1 MKGNVTTNVSFH
13 YPQTLENFDDLV
25 EDFKLK
31 LIDDTD
37 SINNNN
43 YGENQKMTDA
53 LLWITFLI

>member
-37 SINNNN
+37 SINNSN
-43 YGENQKMTDA
+43 YGEN
-53 LLWITFLI
+53 